1 MDLKLLM
8 ITATA
13 TSSQTTRSARRC
25 SAAVPSPLL
34 GGRCE
39 NDEVV
44 NISCPT
50 VFFSSESSTYVPGFK
65 DNIDLDNIAFKA
77 NLNNFAFSGNCFSDS
92 TFNNYLLD
100 LLILVEPIN
109 PENDSISLPIF
120 VLLYDKKEQLIDKQF
135 FRIKSSLEYNQQN
148 SKYNITET
156 IQSLNIILQNNKK
169 AT

>member
-1 MDLKLLM
+1 MKKILIFFTFIVL
-8 ITATA
+8 IGC
-13 TSSQTTRSARRC
+13 SSIKKS
-25 SAAVPSPLL
+25 
-34 GGRCE
+34 

-120 VLLYDKKEQLIDKQF
+120 VLLYDQKEQLIDKQF
-135 FRIKSSLEYNQQN
+135 FRIKNSLEYNQQN
-148 SKYNITET
+148 SEYNICLLYT
-156 IQSLNIILQNNKK
+156 SD
-169 AT
+169 AADD